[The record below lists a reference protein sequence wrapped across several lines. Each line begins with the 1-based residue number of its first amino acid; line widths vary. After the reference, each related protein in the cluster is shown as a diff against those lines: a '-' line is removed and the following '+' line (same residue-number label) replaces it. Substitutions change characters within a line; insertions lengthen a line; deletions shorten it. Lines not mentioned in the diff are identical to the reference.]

1 MIVTDQIKI
10 LNRKIKQNEA
20 QYNKEEL
27 LKRLKNIEDKNKV
40 KNKVQSK
47 DIIEVTDFVDQTL
60 SFKAK
65 ELLKEIKII
74 EKKC

>member
-27 LKRLKNIEDKNKV
+27 LKRLKNIEDKNKE

-47 DIIEVTDFVDQTL
+47 DIIEVTGFVDQTL

-65 ELLKEIKII
+65 ELLKKIKII

>member
-27 LKRLKNIEDKNKV
+27 LKRLKNIEDKNKE

-47 DIIEVTDFVDQTL
+47 DIIEVTGFVDQTL

-65 ELLKEIKII
+65 ELLKKL
-74 EKKC
+74 KS